1 MKWKKNIKSW
11 NFCGIRYI
19 KMVDISR
26 KGYERNDRE
35 TIVDNDKILLL
46 NEKHTEEELGHK
58 NLREITIKYNSN
70 YRKRRYE
77 LVKESKKQVNR
88 IFINKKTSIQR
99 KYG

>member
-1 MKWKKNIKSW
+1 
-11 NFCGIRYI
+11 
-19 KMVDISR
+19 MVDISR

-35 TIVDNDKILLL
+35 TIVDNDKILWL

-58 NLREITIKYNSN
+58 NLQEITIKYNSN
-70 YRKRRYE
+70 YRKLRYE

>member
-1 MKWKKNIKSW
+1 
-11 NFCGIRYI
+11 
-19 KMVDISR
+19 MVDISR

-35 TIVDNDKILLL
+35 TIVDNDKILWL
-46 NEKHTEEELGHK
+46 NQKHTEEELGHK
-58 NLREITIKYNSN
+58 NLQEITIKYNSN

>member
-1 MKWKKNIKSW
+1 
-11 NFCGIRYI
+11 
-19 KMVDISR
+19 MVDISR

-46 NEKHTEEELGHK
+46 NEKHKEEELGHK
-58 NLREITIKYNSN
+58 NLREITIKYISN

-77 LVKESKKQVNR
+77 LVKESKKQVNG

>member
-1 MKWKKNIKSW
+1 
-11 NFCGIRYI
+11 
-19 KMVDISR
+19 MVDISR

-35 TIVDNDKILLL
+35 TIVDNDKILRL

-58 NLREITIKYNSN
+58 NLQEITIKYNSN

>member
-1 MKWKKNIKSW
+1 
-11 NFCGIRYI
+11 
-19 KMVDISR
+19 MVDISR

-58 NLREITIKYNSN
+58 NLREITIKYISN

>member
-1 MKWKKNIKSW
+1 
-11 NFCGIRYI
+11 
-19 KMVDISR
+19 MVDISR
-26 KGYERNDRE
+26 KGHERSDRE

-58 NLREITIKYNSN
+58 NLREITIKYISN

>member
-1 MKWKKNIKSW
+1 
-11 NFCGIRYI
+11 
-19 KMVDISR
+19 MVDISR

-46 NEKHTEEELGHK
+46 NEKHTEEELDHK
-58 NLREITIKYNSN
+58 NLREITIKYISN

>member
-1 MKWKKNIKSW
+1 
-11 NFCGIRYI
+11 
-19 KMVDISR
+19 MVDISR

-35 TIVDNDKILLL
+35 TIADNDKILLL
-46 NEKHTEEELGHK
+46 NEKHTEEEWGHK
-58 NLREITIKYNSN
+58 NLREITIKYISN